1 MDQIIALVFIVLLVY
16 FVVKVG
22 SFLWRIA
29 GVLFLLFLLYTYKDQ
44 MISSIQSFWVS
55 PNLGG
60 LWQQATDFVG
70 SLWQKV
76 VGFISI

>member
-1 MDQIIALVFIVLLVY
+1 MDQIIALVFIGLLVY

-29 GVLFLLFLLYTYKDQ
+29 GVLFLLFILYTYKDQ
-44 MISSIQSFWVS
+44 MISNLQSFMSS
-55 PNLGG
+55 PDFGG
-60 LWQQATDFVG
+60 LWQQATNFV
-70 SLWQKV
+70 SNLWQKV

>member
-1 MDQIIALVFIVLLVY
+1 MDQIIALVFIGLLVY

-44 MISSIQSFWVS
+44 MITNIQSFLAS

-70 SLWQKV
+70 NLWQKV
-76 VGFISI
+76 IGFI

>member
-1 MDQIIALVFIVLLVY
+1 MDQIIALVFIGLLVY

-29 GVLFLLFLLYTYKDQ
+29 GVLFLLFILYTYKDQ
-44 MISSIQSFWVS
+44 MISNIQSFMTS

-60 LWQQATDFVG
+60 LWQQATDFV
-70 SLWQKV
+70 SNIWQTI
-76 VGFISI
+76 VGFVSL

>member
-1 MDQIIALVFIVLLVY
+1 MDQIIALVFIGLLIY

-44 MISSIQSFWVS
+44 MITSVQSFLAS

-60 LWQQATDFVG
+60 LWQQATDFVS

-76 VGFISI
+76 VGAIFI